1 MKKQMNNREY
11 QMPQIKVC
19 DYLSKNELMIGI
31 GDGSTP
37 ENLGKEN
44 DRSFEE
50 YEEAAQPDIRRSVWD
65 D

>member
-1 MKKQMNNREY
+1 MERKY
-11 QMPQIKVC
+11 YTAPTIKVC
-19 DYLSKNELMIGI
+19 DYIARYRLMDDVDPGI
-31 GDGSTP
+31 TTSQA
-37 ENLGKEN
+37 LGKEN